1 MSFFTALSG
10 LNAAQ
15 QDISATSNNI
25 ANVATLGFHGSRPE
39 FVDIFYSSPQSQPA
53 RQVGA
58 GVNISRMARDFGAG
72 ATISTGNV
80 FDLSLRGQGFFL
92 TQIGSE
98 DGAEI
103 GYTRAGAFNM
113 LADGRVSNA
122 TGNLL
127 HVFPTAENG
136 EPLSTRITEPL
147 QIPQTFGV
155 PEATTGIDI
164 AVQVSLTDNGGLGTQ
179 AALPAAAFDPADPTT
194 YAFSTEVP
202 VLDDTGVSVPAQAFL
217 VLETAPTPADPSI
230 AYSIQLVRDGEVLA
244 PPVPAETL
252 SFDAAGLQTG
262 ALTPQTFTDAG
273 GGSLSLNF
281 AESRVTRDDFV
292 VTDISGNGAQEMRL
306 SSVDVSDDGTVFANF
321 GAEASFAVGKIAIA
335 TFTNLQALNS
345 IGSSTYL
352 ATQDAGEVRLGIGGT
367 TGFGAVE
374 SGSVEQSNVDLTEE
388 LVHLIMAQR
397 NYQASAK
404 ALETNGTLAETVM
417 NIRT

>member
-15 QDISATSNNI
+15 QDISSTSNNI
-25 ANVATLGFHGSRPE
+25 ANVSTLGFHGSRPE
-39 FVDIFYSSPQSQPA
+39 FVDIFFSSPQSQPA
-53 RQVGA
+53 RQVGS
-58 GVNISRMARDFGAG
+58 GVNISRMTRDFSSG

-80 FDLSLRGQGFFL
+80 FDLSLSGQGFFL
-92 TQIGSE
+92 TQIGNE
-98 DGAEI
+98 EGAEI

-113 LADGRVSNA
+113 LADGTVSNA
-122 TGNLL
+122 SGNLL
-127 HVFPTAENG
+127 HAFPTAANG
-136 EPLSTRITEPL
+136 EPLSTRITQPL

-155 PEATTGIDI
+155 PEATTALDV
-164 AVQVSLTDNGGLGTQ
+164 AVQVSLTDNGGFGTQ
-179 AALPAAAFDPADPTT
+179 AGLPAAVFDPDNSAT

-202 VLDDTGVSVPAQAFL
+202 VLDAEGAAVPAQAFL
-217 VLETAPTPADPSI
+217 VLETAPTPGDPSI

-244 PPVPAETL
+244 PSAPAEEL
-252 SFDAAGLQTG
+252 SFDATGLQTG
-262 ALTPQTFTDAG
+262 AITPQVFTDAG
-273 GGSLSLNF
+273 GGTLSISF
-281 AESRVTRDDFV
+281 ANSVVSRDDFAV
-292 VTDISGNGAQEMRL
+292 LDIGGDGAREQRL
-306 SSVDVSDDGTVFANF
+306 SSIDVTDDGTVFANY
-321 GAEASFAVGKIAIA
+321 GGEASLAVGKIAVA
-335 TFTNLQALNS
+335 TFTNLQALSS

-352 ATQDAGEVRLGIGGT
+352 ATQDAGEVRLGIPGS
-367 TGFGAVE
+367 TGFGGIE